1 MKGQIYPK
9 FCSNFPSSN
18 YCTKSNGATVVYFSP
33 VRANASKIGS
43 FWPLLEI
50 SFFCIETETS
60 FASQLCTFT
69 DPCRGVP
76 AAVLLLL
83 QVCLTAS
90 LALTWIHSW
99 QKCGFDTTRATLLIS
114 TFVALMFCQSPSL
127 PPSPIYVP
135 TPRLRERELQLQS
148 DLTTASR
155 EINRLRV
162 NIKQAGSNSSSRGA
176 GEEGNSR
183 RPTPLSSASIAAL
196 SLRSPPEERDRQH

>member
-1 MKGQIYPK
+1 MDTLFRPRLAV
-9 FCSNFPSSN
+9 PS
-18 YCTKSNGATVVYFSP
+18 GRSP
-33 VRANASKIGS
+33 N
-43 FWPLLEI
+43 PL
-50 SFFCIETETS
+50 FFCIATETLFCIATLHICGS
-60 FASQLCTFT
+60 SSGSGLH
-69 DPCRGVP
+69 
-76 AAVLLLL
+76 AAVSWSLSGKFGLK
-83 QVCLTAS
+83 VCLTAS

-99 QKCGFDTTRATLLIS
+99 QKCGFDTTRGTLLIS

-127 PPSPIYVP
+127 PPSPIYVAL

-162 NIKQAGSNSSSRGA
+162 NIKQAGSSRGGEEGSSSR
-176 GEEGNSR
+176 SS